1 MLISYYNNTSIILL
15 PRGYEMLQ
23 RIDEFVNYLTNV
35 KKSSANTIA
44 SYHRDLNKL
53 YHYLVSVDITDVNQV
68 TSTSLNAYVLQ
79 IEKQGMSSATVSRN
93 IASIKAFF
101 LFLLRQGVITEDP
114 SEVLK
119 PPKIEK
125 KAPVILTTEEVN
137 LLLEQPNGT
146 APKDIRDKA
155 MLELLY
161 ATGIRVSELI
171 NLKVRDVNLS
181 LDYIQ
186 CRDGNK
192 DRVIPFTKE
201 TKHALENYMHSARN
215 ALCTA
220 DQEYLF
226 TNCQGAPMTR
236 QGFWKIIKF
245 YSGKAGIK
253 KDITPHTIRHSFA
266 MHLVSNGADL
276 KSVQEMLG
284 HSDIST
290 TQIYAKA
297 NANTKLKE
305 VYEKT
310 HPRAHVAG

>member
-1 MLISYYNNTSIILL
+1 
-15 PRGYEMLQ
+15 MLQ
-23 RIDEFVNYLTNV
+23 KIDEFVDYLTNV

-44 SYHRDLNKL
+44 SYKRDLNKL
-53 YHYLVSVDITDVNQV
+53 YNYLISVDITDVNKV
-68 TSTSLNAYVLQ
+68 TGTNLNSYILQ
-79 IEKQGMSSATVSRN
+79 IEKQGMSTATVSRN

-101 LFLLRQGVITEDP
+101 IFLLKQGVISEDP

-146 APKDIRDKA
+146 TPKDIRDKA

-171 NLKVRDVNLS
+171 NLKLKDVNLS

-201 TKHALENYMHSARN
+201 TKAALEDYINNARM
-215 ALCTA
+215 ALCTD
-220 DQEYLF
+220 DQEVLF
-226 TNCQGAPMTR
+226 TNCQGSPMTR
-236 QGFWKIIKF
+236 QGFWKIIKY

-266 MHLVSNGADL
+266 MHLVNNGADL
-276 KSVQEMLG
+276 RAVQEMLG

-290 TQIYAKA
+290 TQIYLKA

-305 VYEKT
+305 VYEKA
-310 HPRAHVAG
+310 HPRANV

>member
-1 MLISYYNNTSIILL
+1 
-15 PRGYEMLQ
+15 MLQ
-23 RIDEFVNYLTNV
+23 KINEFVEYLTNV
-35 KKSSANTIA
+35 KRASKNTIA
-44 SYHRDLNKL
+44 SYQRDLVKL
-53 YHYLVSVDITDVNQV
+53 NNYLTELEIDELNGITGTN
-68 TSTSLNAYVLQ
+68 LNSYVLM

-101 LFLLRQGVITEDP
+101 LYLLKQGVITEDP
-114 SEVLK
+114 SDTLK

-125 KAPVILTTEEVN
+125 KAPVILSIDEVN

-146 APKDIRDKA
+146 APKDVRDKA

-171 NLKVRDVNLS
+171 NLKVNDVNLTMS
-181 LDYIQ
+181 FLQ
-186 CRDGNK
+186 CHDDNK
-192 DRVIPFTKE
+192 ERIIPFTHE
-201 TKHALENYMHSARN
+201 TKEALSNYMNHARE
-215 ALCTA
+215 AMCKGEQ
-220 DQEYLF
+220 DYLF
-226 TNCQGAPMTR
+226 TNCQGSPMTR

-245 YSGKAGIK
+245 YSAKAGIK

-266 MHLVSNGADL
+266 MHLVNNGADL

-290 TQIYAKA
+290 TQIYLKA

-305 VYEKT
+305 VYEHA
-310 HPRAHVAG
+310 HPRAHVS

>member
-1 MLISYYNNTSIILL
+1 
-15 PRGYEMLQ
+15 MLQ
-23 RIDEFVNYLTNV
+23 KIDEFVNYLTNV

-44 SYHRDLNKL
+44 SYKRDLNKL
-53 YHYLVSVDITDVNQV
+53 VNYLNTQGIDEISKV
-68 TSTSLNAYVLQ
+68 TSTNLNSYILQ
-79 IEKQGMSSATVSRN
+79 IEKQGMSTATVSRN

-101 LFLLRQGVITEDP
+101 LFLLRQGYINEDP
-114 SEVLK
+114 SDVLK

-125 KAPVILTTEEVN
+125 KAPVILTLEEVN
-137 LLLEQPNGT
+137 LLLEQPGGNT
-146 APKDIRDKA
+146 PKDIRDKA

-171 NLKVRDVNLS
+171 NLKNKDINLS
-181 LDYIQ
+181 MDFIQ

-192 DRVIPFTKE
+192 YRVIPFAKE
-201 TKHALENYMHSARN
+201 TKNALENYVNNARN
-215 ALCTA
+215 ALC
-220 DQEYLF
+220 DDEQEYFF
-226 TNCQGAPMTR
+226 TNCQGQPMTR

-290 TQIYAKA
+290 TQVYAKV

-305 VYEKT
+305 VYEKA
-310 HPRAHVAG
+310 HPRANGSKPA

>member
-1 MLISYYNNTSIILL
+1 
-15 PRGYEMLQ
+15 MLQ
-23 RIDEFVNYLTNV
+23 RINEFVEYLTNV
-35 KKSSANTIA
+35 KRSSKNTIA
-44 SYHRDLNKL
+44 SYRRDLVKL
-53 YHYLVSVDITDVNQV
+53 NNYLTDSGLKDWSEV
-68 TSTSLNAYVLQ
+68 TSTNLNSYILML
-79 IEKQGMSSATVSRN
+79 ERQGMSSATISRN
-93 IASIKAFF
+93 IASVKAFF
-101 LFLLRQGVITEDP
+101 LYLLKQGQLTEDP
-114 SEVLK
+114 SDALK

-125 KAPVILTTEEVN
+125 KAPVILTVEEIN

-146 APKDIRDKA
+146 GPKEIRDKA

-161 ATGIRVSELI
+161 ATGMRVSELI
-171 NLKVRDVNLS
+171 GLKVQDVNLPMS
-181 LDYIQ
+181 FLQ
-186 CRDGNK
+186 CHDEHKERT
-192 DRVIPFTKE
+192 IPFTNE
-201 TKHALENYMHSARN
+201 TKEALELYLRDARK
-215 ALCTA
+215 ALCTE

-236 QGFWKIIKF
+236 QGFWKIIKY
-245 YSGKAGIK
+245 YSAKAGIQ

-266 MHLVSNGADL
+266 MHLVNNGADL

-310 HPRAHVAG
+310 HPRANVL

>member
-1 MLISYYNNTSIILL
+1 
-15 PRGYEMLQ
+15 MLQ
-23 RIDEFVNYLTNV
+23 KIDEFVDYLTNV

-44 SYHRDLNKL
+44 SYKRDLNKL
-53 YHYLVSVDITDVNQV
+53 YNYLKSIDVTDVKDV
-68 TSTSLNAYVLQ
+68 TGTNLNSYILQ
-79 IEKQGMSSATVSRN
+79 IEKQGMSTATVSRN

-101 LFLLRQGVITEDP
+101 LFLLKQGVISEDP

-125 KAPVILTTEEVN
+125 KAPVILTMEEVN
-137 LLLEQPNGT
+137 LLLEQPGGKT
-146 APKDIRDKA
+146 PKDIRDKA

-171 NLKVRDVNLS
+171 NLKLKDVNLS

-201 TKHALENYMHSARN
+201 TKAALENYINDARK
-215 ALCTA
+215 ALCTNE
-220 DQEYLF
+220 QEVLF
-226 TNCQGAPMTR
+226 TNCQGSPMTR
-236 QGFWKIIKF
+236 QGFWKIIKY

-266 MHLVSNGADL
+266 MHLVNNGADL
-276 KSVQEMLG
+276 KAVQEMLG

-290 TQIYAKA
+290 TQIYVKA

-305 VYEKT
+305 VYEKA
-310 HPRAHVAG
+310 HPRANV